1 MGRYV
6 IQNEGTKGLKKLLP
20 KYGSVSINGDKIKGT
35 VKVIGYR
42 KYSYTE
48 EIDIEFTGK
57 IHARVTWGK
66 LEWFESSLLNDK
78 SKKVSK
84 VKINRFIKKTCLREV
99 KMYLNYFGI
108 KLDDYSQIKKVNWI

>member
-6 IQNEGTKGLKKLLP
+6 IQNETTKGLKKLMP
-20 KYGSVSINGDKIKGT
+20 KYGSITVDTDKIKGS

-57 IHARVTWGK
+57 IRARVSWGK
-66 LEWFESSLLNDK
+66 LEWFDSSLLSDNK
-78 SKKVSK
+78 KKVSK
-84 VKINRFIKKTCLREV
+84 VKINRFIKKTCLLEV
-99 KMYLNYFGI
+99 KTYLNYFGVKI
-108 KLDDYSQIKKVNWI
+108 EDYFQIKKTKWI